1 VSITPSCWVKSLA
14 DYVCR
19 DEGAFALYTEAWPPR
34 AANSA
39 ANRPTARR
47 ALVDSSQ
54 QALLRAHADTIC
66 ALASI
71 DTPFRGGLI
80 SGDRAGVIKVWRIE
94 GADQ

>member
-1 VSITPSCWVKSLA
+1 
-14 DYVCR
+14 
-19 DEGAFALYTEAWPPR
+19 
-34 AANSA
+34 
-39 ANRPTARR
+39 
-47 ALVDSSQ
+47 VDSSQ